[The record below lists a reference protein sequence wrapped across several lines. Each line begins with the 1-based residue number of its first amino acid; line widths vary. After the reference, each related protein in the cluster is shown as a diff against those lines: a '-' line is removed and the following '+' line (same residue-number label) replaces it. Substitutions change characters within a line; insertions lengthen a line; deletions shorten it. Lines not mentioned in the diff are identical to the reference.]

1 MRIFQRIHTKL
12 NWSLRRYVA
21 VVLAILLLSLLA
33 AGLYHMYKPLPAGLN
48 YTGKLRHAEV
58 EFLSDQSYVDA
69 AGQLQSEQV
78 IFDRMLKMIEDAQ
91 SLIVLDMFLFNAETG
106 ASQLKHRPLTAE
118 LTQALIQKR
127 YLNPDI
133 EIKVLTD
140 PINSVYGSVQPEH
153 YRQMRQAGIDVIETD
168 LTPLRASNPL
178 WSSFWY
184 LCCQG
189 IQNNP
194 QGGWLP
200 NPVGE
205 GKVTLRSYFNLANFK
220 ANHRKTLVVDTPD
233 GWQTLVTS
241 MNTHDGSS
249 QHSNV
254 ALLVKGHT
262 AIDVLKTEQAVG
274 QMSQANMPML
284 IVGEFEAAKTEP
296 QVQLLT
302 EQAIYD
308 AVLNSIQSSQ
318 KAGIEIDLAMFY
330 LSERRIVQELI
341 AAHQRGVKVRVL
353 LDPNKDAFGRSKN
366 GIPNRP
372 VAAQLHQAGIDVRW
386 CNTQGE
392 QCHSKMLLKR
402 DAYNTELI
410 LGSANFTA
418 RNLKNYNLESNL
430 RVIGSREA
438 QVFVD
443 AHQYFNQAWSNLNG
457 RQMSVDYQKYADESR
472 FKYVL
477 YRVMEWTGIG
487 TF

>member
-12 NWSLRRYVA
+12 NWSLRRYIA
-21 VVLAILLLSLLA
+21 VVIVFLLFGLMAS
-33 AGLYHMYKPLPAGLN
+33 GLYHMYKPLPEGLN
-48 YTGKLRHAEV
+48 YTGQLRHAEV
-58 EFLSDQSYVDA
+58 EFLSDQSYVDQK
-69 AGQLQSEQV
+69 GQLQAEQV
-78 IFDRMLKMIEDAQ
+78 IFERMLHMIDQAQ

-106 ASQLKHRPLTAE
+106 QSTFKHRPLVAE

-127 YLNPDI
+127 YLNPAI
-133 EIKVLTD
+133 EIKVITD
-140 PINSVYGSVQPEH
+140 PINSVYGGVQPEH

-194 QGGWLP
+194 QAGWLP
-200 NPVGE
+200 NPVGQ
-205 GKVTLRSYFNLANFK
+205 GKVTLRSYLSLANFK
-220 ANHRKTLVVDTPD
+220 ANHRKTLVVDTTE
-233 GWQTLVTS
+233 GWQTLISS
-241 MNTHDGSS
+241 MNIHDGSS
-249 QHSNV
+249 RHSNV

-262 AIDVLKTEQAVG
+262 AIDVLQTEQAVG
-274 QMSQANMPML
+274 QMSKADMPMV
-284 IVGEFEAAKTEP
+284 IVGHFEAAKTEP
-296 QVQLLT
+296 QVQVLT
-302 EQAIYD
+302 EKAIYD
-308 AVLNSIQSSQ
+308 AVLHSLKSSQ
-318 KAGIEIDLAMFY
+318 KAGIEIDVAMFY
-330 LSERRIVQELI
+330 LSERRIIQELI

-353 LDPNKDAFGRSKN
+353 LDPNKDAFGRTKN

-372 VAAQLHQAGIDVRW
+372 VAAELHQAGIDVRW

-402 DAYNTELI
+402 DAYNSELI

-430 RVIGSREA
+430 RVIGGREA
-438 QVFVD
+438 QVFQD
-443 AHQYFNQAWSNLNG
+443 ANQYFNQVWSNLDNK
-457 RQMSVDYQKYADESR
+457 QSSVDYQKYADESK
-472 FKYVL
+472 FKYWT
-477 YRVMEWTGIG
+477 YRFLEWSGMA